1 MNILI
6 ELKVARTEAR
16 PVLAE
21 MEAWALIY
29 RQDEKKKKKKKRK
42 KIHGKNKNRA
52 AGFQPPHG

>member
-21 MEAWALIY
+21 MEARALIY
-29 RQDEKKKKKKKRK
+29 RQDEKKKKKKKIHEK
-42 KIHGKNKNRA
+42 KKKRTEVFKTNTLKK
-52 AGFQPPHG
+52 